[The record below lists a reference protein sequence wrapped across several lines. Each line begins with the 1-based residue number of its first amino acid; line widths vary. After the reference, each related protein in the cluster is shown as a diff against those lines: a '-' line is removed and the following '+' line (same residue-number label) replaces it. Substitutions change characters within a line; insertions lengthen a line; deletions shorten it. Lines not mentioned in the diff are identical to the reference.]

1 MKNNPL
7 ISIIL
12 PVYNGEAYLAEAIE
26 SVLNQKYK
34 PIEIIVVDD
43 GSTDKSAEIV
53 KRYSELKYFFQT
65 NKGTA
70 SARNLGIQKANSSF
84 LAFLDQDDLWVEK
97 KLELQVK
104 AFMRNPE
111 TDIVYGY
118 VKQFLS
124 LDIDESLKQKIFC
137 PSLPMPGYLPSAML
151 IKKEAFLRVGLFD
164 SAWQIGE
171 WANWYVRS
179 SELKLNILMLP
190 DLIALRRLHSSNKGV
205 IQRQSLNE
213 YIRILKTSLDRRRN
227 SSESTK

>member
-26 SVLNQKYK
+26 SMLNQKYK

-43 GSTDKSAEIV
+43 GSTDKGAEII

-111 TDIVYGY
+111 TDIVFGHI
-118 VKQFLS
+118 KQFLS
-124 LDIDESLKQKIFC
+124 PDIDESLKQKIFC

-151 IKKEAFLRVGLFD
+151 IKKEAFLKVGLFD

-171 WANWYVRS
+171 WANWYVRA
-179 SELKLNILMLP
+179 SELKLRIAMLP
-190 DLIALRRLHSSNKGV
+190 ELVALRRIHANNKGV
-205 IQRQSLNE
+205 LQRQSITE
-213 YIRILKTSLDRRRN
+213 YARILKASLDRRRT
-227 SSESTK
+227 SK

>member
-26 SVLNQKYK
+26 SILNQKYK

-43 GSTDKSAEIV
+43 GSTDKGAEII

-111 TDIVYGY
+111 TDIVFGHI
-118 VKQFLS
+118 KQFLS
-124 LDIDESLKQKIFC
+124 PDIDESLKQKIFC

-151 IKKEAFLRVGLFD
+151 IKKEAFLKVGLFD

-171 WANWYVRS
+171 WANWYVRA
-179 SELKLNILMLP
+179 SELKLRIAMLP
-190 DLIALRRLHSSNKGV
+190 ELVALRRIHENNKGV
-205 IQRQSLNE
+205 LQRQSITE
-213 YIRILKTSLDRRRN
+213 YAQILKASLDRRRT
-227 SSESTK
+227 SK